1 MELNEFRDSFWQ
13 ETARWLGYEEN
24 LNPATGQW
32 GSSHVSCL
40 TFKSLLQLRKAMS
53 TGDFKKKKDRKIET
67 ALHNDTVLVH
77 V

>member
-1 MELNEFRDSFWQ
+1 MRLSQAYVELNEFRDSFWQ

-53 TGDFKKKKDRKIET
+53 TGDFKKKRQDRKTER
-67 ALHNDTVLVH
+67 
-77 V
+77 

>member
-1 MELNEFRDSFWQ
+1 MRLSQAYVELNEFRDSFWQ

-53 TGDFKKKKDRKIET
+53 TGDFTKKRQDRKTER
-67 ALHNDTVLVH
+67 
-77 V
+77 